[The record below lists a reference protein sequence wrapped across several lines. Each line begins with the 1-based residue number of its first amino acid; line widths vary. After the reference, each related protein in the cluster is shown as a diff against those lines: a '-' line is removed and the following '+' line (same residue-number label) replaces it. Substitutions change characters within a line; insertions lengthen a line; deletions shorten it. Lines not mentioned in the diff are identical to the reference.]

1 MIDCIAIGDSIAVG
15 TGRAMGCEIRAH
27 VGWPSGKIVNLAN
40 GVKQEICIISA
51 GSNDPNNP
59 KLLLNLKT
67 IRGKIDCV
75 KVVWIKPVNPTASSA
90 VRKAAGNDIA
100 VSFDPGKD
108 NVHPKS
114 YKNIANAIKN
124 RLLLN

>member
-1 MIDCIAIGDSIAVG
+1 MTMIDCIAIGDSIAVG

-51 GSNDPNNP
+51 GSNDPKNP

-75 KVVWIKPVNPTASSA
+75 KVIWILPVNSKAASS
-90 VRKAAGNDIA
+90 VRSAAKNDC
-100 VSFDPGKD
+100 VVRFTPSKD

-114 YKNIANAIKN
+114 YKKVVSTIKN
-124 RLLLN
+124 TCL

>member
-1 MIDCIAIGDSIAVG
+1 MIDCVAIGDSIAVG
-15 TGRAMGCEIRAH
+15 VGQAMHCTVRAH
-27 VGWPSGKIVNLAN
+27 VGWSSSKIINLTN
-40 GVKQEICIISA
+40 GVKSELCVISA

-75 KVVWIKPVNPTASSA
+75 KVIWIQPINKKAASA
-90 VRKAAGNDIA
+90 VRNAKRGGDS
-100 VSFDPGKD
+100 VVTFSPSKD

-114 YKNIANAIKN
+114 YSALAKKC
-124 RLLLN
+124 LLLK